1 MVENQAIGIF
11 DSGVGGLTVAAAI
24 HKLLPSE
31 SFIYYGDTRHAPYG
45 DKSKSTILDYSRRIS
60 RFLADSNCKAIVIAC
75 NSASASAYEEL
86 QAEWPHIPVINVV
99 EPVVA
104 EVARL
109 KAEKVGLIATRATVQ
124 SGLYQRHL
132 LNLAPQTQLVQKA
145 TPLLA
150 PLVEEGFAG
159 TDVSQ
164 GALNHYLK
172 PLQSEALS
180 HLILGCTH
188 YPLLQ
193 GEIND
198 FFQQQVEVLNSAD
211 LVAASLKT
219 LLAEKNLLRSAPEKG
234 SLQFYVSEKTEA
246 FRDTAALF
254 FGQEI
259 ELQEKLL
266 PA

>member
-1 MVENQAIGIF
+1 MANNQAIGIF

-24 HKLLPSE
+24 HKLLPAE

-60 RFLADSNCKAIVIAC
+60 HFLAQSNCKAIVIAC

-99 EPVVA
+99 EPVVK

-109 KAEKVGLIATRATVQ
+109 QAKKVGLIATRATVK
-124 SGLYQRHL
+124 SGLYQKHL
-132 LNLAPQTQLVQKA
+132 QSLAPETELVQSA

-164 GALNHYLK
+164 GALQHYLR
-172 PLQSEALS
+172 PLQREQLS

-193 GEIND
+193 AEISS
-198 FFQQQVEVLNSAD
+198 FFQQKVEVLNSAD
-211 LVAASLKT
+211 LVAQSLKE
-219 LLAEKNLLRSAPEKG
+219 LLQEKELLTG
-234 SLQFYVSEKTEA
+234 STTPGNLQFYVSEKTEA

-254 FGQEI
+254 FGKEI
-259 ELQEKLL
+259 ELQEQLL

>member
-1 MVENQAIGIF
+1 MGNSEAIGIF

-24 HKLLPSE
+24 HRILPSE

-45 DKSKSTILDYSRRIS
+45 DKSKTTILDYSRRIS
-60 RFLADSNCKAIVIAC
+60 RFLAESNCKAIVIAC

-86 QAEWPHIPVINVV
+86 QADWPEIPIINVV
-99 EPVVA
+99 EPVVK

-109 KAEKVGLIATRATVQ
+109 KAQKVGLIATRATVK
-124 SGLYQRHL
+124 SGLYQK
-132 LNLAPQTQLVQKA
+132 QLRQLTPSTELRQIA

-150 PLVEEGFAG
+150 PLIEEGFSG
-159 TDVSQ
+159 SDVSQ
-164 GALNHYLK
+164 GALRYYLQ
-172 PLQSEALS
+172 PLVAERLS

-193 GEIND
+193 EEINS
-198 FFQQQVEVLNSAD
+198 FFQKKVEILNSAD
-211 LVAASLKT
+211 LVAQSL
-219 LLAEKNLLRSAPEKG
+219 KNLLQSKQLLRQTSQKG
-234 SLQFYVSEKTEA
+234 RLRFFVSEKTEA
-246 FRDTAALF
+246 FRNTAARF

-259 ELQEKLL
+259 ELQEHLL